1 MQREAAILRGAV
13 LELMTTFGIV
23 KVIKCRD
30 SRMESEQH
38 HGSMAKLIV

>member
-1 MQREAAILRGAV
+1 MRKEAAFLHGTV
-13 LELMTTFGIV
+13 LELMATFGIV

-30 SRMESEQH
+30 SKMESEQH